1 LIIDEI
7 TSAFDV
13 KSAYE
18 LEKSL
23 LDNKNLTL
31 LNIQHKLNRELI
43 DLYDEIIILEDGK
56 VKNILKN
63 SKEKELI
70 LNEL

>member
-1 LIIDEI
+1 
-7 TSAFDV
+7 
-13 KSAYE
+13 
-18 LEKSL
+18 
-23 LDNKNLTL
+23 